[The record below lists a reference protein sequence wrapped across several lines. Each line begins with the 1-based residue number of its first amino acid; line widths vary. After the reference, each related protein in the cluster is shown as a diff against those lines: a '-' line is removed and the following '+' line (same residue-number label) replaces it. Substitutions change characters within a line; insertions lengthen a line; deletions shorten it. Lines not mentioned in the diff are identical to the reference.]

1 MLQKYEISVSFITF
15 EYSRIRMVKSI
26 TDFWIDVT
34 NPSEQELTELALKF
48 HLHPNAVQDCLEPE
62 HLPKY
67 EEMENSV
74 FIVTRVYDSLQTTD
88 ADTIQEVTRKISI
101 FITEKTLITVH
112 RTEQVL
118 LKEVEAKFISTNK
131 CSDIHQLLLHILNY
145 SILSFDT
152 QAEKLADEIDFYE
165 SKIFLKSK
173 LPNLL
178 KSLYQIKRKVSVIK
192 RILTI
197 SKDTVNKVG
206 EKFRKDA
213 TYREMRDNFILQE
226 TLYDQLSEDINNLL
240 SLYLSISGQKTNE
253 VIRVLTIFSVFFMPL
268 TFIVGIYGMNFDHMP
283 ELRWEYGYL
292 YSMLAMVLVTIIIY
306 LWFKR
311 KNWL

>member
-1 MLQKYEISVSFITF
+1 MIKHINDY
-15 EYSRIRMVKSI
+15 
-26 TDFWIDVT
+26 WIDVT
-34 NPSEQELTELALKF
+34 NPSEHELQELALQF
-48 HLHPNAVQDCLEPE
+48 QLHPNAVQDCLEPE

-74 FIVTRVYDSLQTTD
+74 FIVTRVYDFLQTND

-101 FITEKTLITVH
+101 FITQSTIITVH
-112 RTEQVL
+112 RTEQPL
-118 LKEVEAKFISTNK
+118 LVEVKTKFIDSGK
-131 CSDIHQLLLHILNY
+131 CSDLHQLLMHILNLA
-145 SILSFDT
+145 ILSYDS
-152 QAEKLADEIDFYE
+152 QAEKLATEIDFYE

-178 KSLYQIKRKVSVIK
+178 KSLYQLKRKVSVIK

-213 TYREMRDNFILQE
+213 MYREMRDNYILQE
-226 TLYDQLSEDINNLL
+226 TLYDQLADDINNLL

-283 ELRWEYGYL
+283 ELHWEYGYL
-292 YSMLAMVLVTIIIY
+292 YTMVSMVLVTLIIY

>member
-1 MLQKYEISVSFITF
+1 MIKHINDY
-15 EYSRIRMVKSI
+15 
-26 TDFWIDVT
+26 WIDVT
-34 NPSEQELTELALKF
+34 NPSEQELQDLAIKYQ
-48 HLHPNAVQDCLEPE
+48 LHPNAVQDCLEPE

-74 FIVTRVYDSLQTTD
+74 FIVTRVYDILQTND

-101 FITEKTLITVH
+101 FITASTIITVH
-112 RTEQVL
+112 RTEQPL
-118 LKEVEAKFISTNK
+118 LTEVKTKYIDTGK
-131 CSDIHQLLLHILNY
+131 CTEIHQLLLHILNLA
-145 SILSFDT
+145 ILSFDS
-152 QAEKLADEIDFYE
+152 QAEKLAAEIDFYE

-178 KSLYQIKRKVSVIK
+178 KSLYQLKRKVSVIK

-206 EKFRKDA
+206 EKFKKDA
-213 TYREMRDNFILQE
+213 MYREMRDNYLLQE
-226 TLYDQLSEDINNLL
+226 TLYDQLADDINNLL

-283 ELRWEYGYL
+283 ELHWEYGYL
-292 YSMLAMVLVTIIIY
+292 YSMISMVLVTLIIY